1 MSTLKVDYLTNRLG
15 TGAPQLTYGATIPAG
30 QNLSVGGNLTVTGNL
45 TVNGTTTT
53 VDTTNTTIKD
63 SLLELNSGAASNAN
77 DLGLIFER
85 GSTGD
90 NAALLW
96 DESADKFALG
106 TTTATG
112 ASTGDL
118 TLTTATLVANLEGS
132 QSGGSIDATTI
143 TGSSDLAIN
152 TNTLFVDVSEGAV
165 GLGSATPGGPAQ
177 FGTNNDQP
185 INCLLDVSYGGS
197 GAGAGGLPQ
206 VSMLIGADSNANTRT
221 DNVAKEFRIASPH
234 YSISELPVLFAMAT
248 NDSTSNALNI
258 GHGTSSCSTPTVINF
273 KVNSTRN
280 ISSGTHTPQL
290 TLKGIDGEWA
300 RLELQGAGISET
312 FSGDF
317 SSSLNATPSFNAA
330 VGTVRY
336 YSMGANITRIAFTN
350 VDTANSRATTFQVY
364 LSSSSAY
371 TIAGTNGV
379 TVNGGA
385 AQNLRFPNGVA
396 SVSHSGTGI
405 DVLTVVITVDGGGA
419 QRVFGFL
426 SKGH

>member
-1 MSTLKVDYLTNRLG
+1 MSTLKVDYLINRLG

-30 QNLSVGGNLTVTGNL
+30 QDLSVGGDLTVTGNL

-53 VDTTNTTIKD
+53 VNTANTTITD
-63 SLLELNSGAASNAN
+63 SLLELNSGAASNTN

-96 DESADKFALG
+96 DESVDKFALG

-152 TNTLFVDVSEGAV
+152 TNTLFVDASEAYVGIRSTSPPSNFVAALDIQHAGTGSGGTGTSNVTLCLGGDDGGATSRTDATAKQFRVGMPHYTNTEELMGVMYGESNGSQNYLTFGGSNSTSFNFVTHLGFAV
-165 GLGSATPGGPAQ
+165 GTSHTTAST
-177 FGTNNDQP
+177 
-185 INCLLDVSYGGS
+185 GS
-197 GAGAGGLPQ
+197 GGLSECQ
-206 VSMLIGADSNANTRT
+206 LRLVGKD
-221 DNVAKEFRIASPH
+221 
-234 YSISELPVLFAMAT
+234 YSGNGYLQLY
-248 NDSTSNALNI
+248 
-258 GHGTSSCSTPTVINF
+258 
-273 KVNSTRN
+273 NS
-280 ISSGTHTPQL
+280 
-290 TLKGIDGEWA
+290 A
-300 RLELQGAGISET
+300 ISET

-317 SSSLNATPSFNAA
+317 SSQLSGTPSFDVTN
-330 VGTVRY
+330 GTTRY
-336 YSMGANITRIAFTN
+336 YGMNGNITRIDFTN
-350 VDTANSRATTFQVY
+350 VDTANSRATTFQLY
-364 LSSSSAY
+364 LSASSAY
-371 TIAGTNGV
+371 TIASTNGV
-379 TVNGGA
+379 AVNGGA
-385 AQNLRFPNGVA
+385 AQKLRFPNGA
-396 SVSHSGTGI
+396 TSISHSGIGI
-405 DVLTVVITVDGGGA
+405 DVLTVVITVDSGGV